1 MGYATIAVQQA
12 RIVQKQGTHRIMLEM
27 NETDFGTRLFIGVD
41 GWYSPVGRLYDSPET
56 AYQGAIQLL
65 QLGGS
70 SCQLVLDDAEN
81 LMKSDDVAMC
91 FARNGVEVTHLELRQ
106 A

>member
-12 RIVQKQGTHRIMLEM
+12 RIVQPQGTHRIMLEM

-41 GWYSPVGRLYDSPET
+41 GWYSPVGQTYDSPET
-56 AYQGAIQLL
+56 AYQGAIRLL
-65 QLGGS
+65 QLNGA
-70 SCQLVLDDAEN
+70 SCQLILDDSDN
-81 LMKSDDVAMC
+81 LMTGADVAMC
-91 FARNGVEVTHLELRQ
+91 FARNGVEITHLEVRQ